1 MSKAKDENKRLNRM
15 IVIMLALIA
24 VVVICTTFF
33 ILKTPQAG
41 LFSQPE
47 QRAPVEV
54 VEKNIDRRTSS
65 GSKHRRSST
74 IFSYRISFR
83 FPDGTVKKFE
93 ADKFVLSGVRKEAP
107 YSSVYAGI
115 NEGETGLLTYKE
127 LEPAEIERWGEIAGR
142 KFIHFKQDT
151 AYGGKTFR
159 WIDRSR
165 TRVIFAIGFSF
176 LLFSA
181 VMFFTVYAF
190 RYHKQILKSK
200 EQRKL
205 LIRERAEQQAA
216 EQRIR
221 SQEERQRRQARDEQ
235 QQKRKRQKQR
245 QKRQRKEQ
253 RK

>member
-1 MSKAKDENKRLNRM
+1 MSG
-15 IVIMLALIA
+15 
-24 VVVICTTFF
+24 IC
-33 ILKTPQAG
+33 
-41 LFSQPE
+41 E
-47 QRAPVEV
+47 
-54 VEKNIDRRTSS
+54 
-65 GSKHRRSST
+65 
-74 IFSYRISFR
+74 
-83 FPDGTVKKFE
+83 
-93 ADKFVLSGVRKEAP
+93 EAP

-159 WIDRSR
+159 WIDRDCKNKII
-165 TRVIFAIGFSF
+165 TIGF
-176 LLFSA
+176 LLLLLSA
-181 VMFFTVYAF
+181 GVVIMVYAWICN
-190 RYHKQILKSK
+190 KKMKKEK

-221 SQEERQRRQARDEQ
+221 SQEERQRRQAQEEQ

>member
-93 ADKFVLSGVRKEAP
+93 ADKFSLSGICKEAP

-159 WIDRSR
+159 WIDRDCKNKII
-165 TRVIFAIGFSF
+165 TIGF
-176 LLFSA
+176 LLLLLSA
-181 VMFFTVYAF
+181 GVVIMVYAWICN
-190 RYHKQILKSK
+190 KKMKKEK

-221 SQEERQRRQARDEQ
+221 SQEERQRRQAQDEQ

>member
-54 VEKNIDRRTSS
+54 VEKNTDRRTSS

-83 FPDGTVKKFE
+83 FPDGTLKEFE
-93 ADKFVLSGVRKEAP
+93 ADKFSLSGICEEAP

-115 NEGETGLLTYKE
+115 NEGNMGLLVYKE
-127 LEPAEIERWGEIAGR
+127 LDRRTIDFYDDLTLR
-142 KFIHFKQDT
+142 KFIRFKQDSE
-151 AYGGKTFR
+151 YGGKTFR

-165 TRVIFAIGFSF
+165 KNKIITIGF
-176 LLFSA
+176 LLLLLSA
-181 VMFFTVYAF
+181 GVVIMVYAF

-205 LIRERAEQQAA
+205 LICERAEQQAA

-221 SQEERQRRQARDEQ
+221 SQEERQRRQAQEEQ